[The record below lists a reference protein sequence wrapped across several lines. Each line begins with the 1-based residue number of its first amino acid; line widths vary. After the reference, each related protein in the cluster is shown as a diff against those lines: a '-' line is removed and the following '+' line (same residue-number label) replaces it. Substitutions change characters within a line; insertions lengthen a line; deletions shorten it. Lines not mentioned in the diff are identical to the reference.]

1 MIIQWL
7 HFWVTKSRTKSFHDM
22 SFDLKIGHPKIPFFK
37 WFSFVDHKHHVQ
49 THPNEYNVYIY
60 MYMIMVCLVIWYITF
75 LYIQMTEH
83 TQSPKS
89 MNIIHIYIFI
99 IICIYIYC
107 SWYIDISAWWISCDT
122 SSHSAASTATN
133 VEWPPCRGVEISQG
147 FSSLYTSVTING
159 PIVVGNIVINHIYIP
174 TTLIKLLYNV
184 CTSYNIFSII

>member
-7 HFWVTKSRTKSFHDM
+7 LFWVTKSRTKSFHDM
-22 SFDLKIGHPKIPFFK
+22 SFDLKIGHPKIPLFK

-49 THPNEYNVYIY
+49 THPNEYNVYIYIY

-89 MNIIHIYIFI
+89 MNIIHIYIY
-99 IICIYIYC
+99 IYMYC
-107 SWYIDISAWWISCDT
+107 SWYIDISAWWISCGT

-147 FSSLYTSVTING
+147 FSS
-159 PIVVGNIVINHIYIP
+159 YIR
-174 TTLIKLLYNV
+174 L
-184 CTSYNIFSII
+184 